1 MTPIYDWPC
10 WKIMKCDNPK
20 ECLAWKHPGIPC
32 WEITKEL
39 NDHRNA
45 FNICLDCIV
54 HILKSENSVLSKFE
68 ILKISET
75 KVDCP
80 RVMLTRREATKGQH
94 CGKTSALSLN
104 PHF

>member
-1 MTPIYDWPC
+1 MTLIYDWPC
-10 WKIMKCDNPK
+10 WKIMKCDNPQ

-32 WEITKEL
+32 WESTKEL

-54 HILKSENSVLSKFE
+54 HILKSENSVLSEFE

-80 RVMLTRREATKGQH
+80 MVMSTRREVTKGQH